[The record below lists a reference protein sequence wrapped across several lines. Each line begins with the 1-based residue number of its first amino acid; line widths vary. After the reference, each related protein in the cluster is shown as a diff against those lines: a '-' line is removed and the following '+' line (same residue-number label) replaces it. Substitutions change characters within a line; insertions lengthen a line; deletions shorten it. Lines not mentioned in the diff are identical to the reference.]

1 MNRFKLR
8 LPVVIFFSF
17 ISSALYAQKTKAYWQ
32 QEVNYN
38 IQVTLNDSTH
48 FLTGTISIEYINHSP
63 DTLRYIWFH
72 LWPNAYKNN
81 STAFAKQ
88 ELENGSTEF
97 HYAAPEDRGYID
109 QLDFR
114 INDHTAATIY
124 DSTNIDIAKLL
135 LTEPLLPE
143 GSITITTP
151 FHVKIPRTFSR
162 FGHVGQSYQITQWYP
177 KPAVYDRF
185 GWHPMPYLDQG
196 EFYSEFGSFH
206 VSVTLPKNYVVG
218 ATGTLLNE
226 TENKWLDSLAQAN
239 QRKFENRKQS
249 GNEPPP
255 SPFEKNKDDNSFP
268 PSDHE
273 TKTLQYVA
281 DHVHDFA
288 WFADKRY
295 HVMKSHVDL
304 PGKNS
309 TITTWTMFLDK
320 HAAQWKHAI
329 HFVDSAVIY
338 YSKWVGDY
346 PYPQATAVE
355 GALQAGD
362 GMEYPMITVV
372 SGGFG
377 NNKSL
382 ETVIAHEVGHN
393 WFYGILAFN
402 EREHPWMDE
411 GINSY
416 YENRYVETRYP
427 DEGLVPN
434 VLAKPFD
441 LTSYQ
446 RSYQNYLIYAFQ
458 AYRHVDQ
465 PMDINA
471 TAFTSLN
478 YGGIVYAK
486 TAIVFKYLEAYL
498 TTPIY
503 DELMHQFYNEWAFR
517 HPYPEDLKN
526 FFETNT
532 HKEFDWFFNQS
543 IQTNE
548 YLDYKLVKVGDTTNI
563 GTRTFRKLTIRNK
576 AEIKGPFSITA
587 IKNKLPAVEM
597 WYGGFNGKMDVLFP
611 EGDYDAFRIDKKSD
625 QPEVNRK
632 NNTIRTSGLLPNVEK
647 FRLQW
652 LGSLDNPQRTQLFFT
667 PTIGWNNYDKT
678 WLGLALYNSFL
689 PGKPL
694 SFVVMPSYA
703 FGSNRII
710 GSGEINLQ
718 LFPKTSFIR
727 RIDINSS
734 AKSFD
739 YINDS
744 FYGDEGDNVYR
755 FMKFTQEVQ
764 LGLRKSEARSPVN
777 QSITY
782 RNIYVL
788 QEAPESFY
796 SHARYGHQFF
806 NQLTYALQNKRVL
819 NPFALSISLEE
830 GTNEGE
836 DFYLKTFF
844 EGNYTFTYP
853 RKKTGINLRLFT
865 GVMLVSPEEG
875 TVADFHLGAT
885 TGVKDYL
892 FDEVYFGRTE
902 STGFLSQQVAIEQGG
917 FKLRTDGV
925 QPELGKSDTWL
936 LSLNAKI
943 PLPFFTPLFAFG
955 DAGIAPDNNNYQSF
969 QFDAGIGFTLVPNI
983 VEVYFPLLF
992 SNDMKLNLNSTE
1004 FYDKWYKRISFTV
1017 NINQLHPFKI
1027 IRNITL

>member
-97 HYAAPEDRGYID
+97 HYSAPADRGYID

-162 FGHVGQSYQITQWYP
+162 FGHVGQSYQVTQWYP

-346 PYPQATAVE
+346 PYPQ
-355 GALQAGD
+355 
-362 GMEYPMITVV
+362 
-372 SGGFG
+372 
-377 NNKSL
+377 
-382 ETVIAHEVGHN
+382 
-393 WFYGILAFN
+393 
-402 EREHPWMDE
+402 
-411 GINSY
+411 
-416 YENRYVETRYP
+416 
-427 DEGLVPN
+427 
-434 VLAKPFD
+434 
-441 LTSYQ
+441 
-446 RSYQNYLIYAFQ
+446 
-458 AYRHVDQ
+458 
-465 PMDINA
+465 
-471 TAFTSLN
+471 
-478 YGGIVYAK
+478 
-486 TAIVFKYLEAYL
+486 
-498 TTPIY
+498 
-503 DELMHQFYNEWAFR
+503 
-517 HPYPEDLKN
+517 
-526 FFETNT
+526 
-532 HKEFDWFFNQS
+532 
-543 IQTNE
+543 
-548 YLDYKLVKVGDTTNI
+548 
-563 GTRTFRKLTIRNK
+563 
-576 AEIKGPFSITA
+576 
-587 IKNKLPAVEM
+587 
-597 WYGGFNGKMDVLFP
+597 
-611 EGDYDAFRIDKKSD
+611 
-625 QPEVNRK
+625 
-632 NNTIRTSGLLPNVEK
+632 
-647 FRLQW
+647 
-652 LGSLDNPQRTQLFFT
+652 
-667 PTIGWNNYDKT
+667 
-678 WLGLALYNSFL
+678 
-689 PGKPL
+689 
-694 SFVVMPSYA
+694 
-703 FGSNRII
+703 
-710 GSGEINLQ
+710 
-718 LFPKTSFIR
+718 
-727 RIDINSS
+727 
-734 AKSFD
+734 
-739 YINDS
+739 
-744 FYGDEGDNVYR
+744 
-755 FMKFTQEVQ
+755 
-764 LGLRKSEARSPVN
+764 
-777 QSITY
+777 
-782 RNIYVL
+782 
-788 QEAPESFY
+788 
-796 SHARYGHQFF
+796 
-806 NQLTYALQNKRVL
+806 
-819 NPFALSISLEE
+819 
-830 GTNEGE
+830 
-836 DFYLKTFF
+836 
-844 EGNYTFTYP
+844 
-853 RKKTGINLRLFT
+853 
-865 GVMLVSPEEG
+865 
-875 TVADFHLGAT
+875 
-885 TGVKDYL
+885 
-892 FDEVYFGRTE
+892 
-902 STGFLSQQVAIEQGG
+902 
-917 FKLRTDGV
+917 
-925 QPELGKSDTWL
+925 
-936 LSLNAKI
+936 
-943 PLPFFTPLFAFG
+943 
-955 DAGIAPDNNNYQSF
+955 
-969 QFDAGIGFTLVPNI
+969 
-983 VEVYFPLLF
+983 
-992 SNDMKLNLNSTE
+992 
-1004 FYDKWYKRISFTV
+1004 
-1017 NINQLHPFKI
+1017 
-1027 IRNITL
+1027 